1 VKTSNVFKILVCILL
16 GAFIVL
22 WGRYAMSIPDLMRQY
37 RAQSFHK
44 TEGQVLSTGIVSQR
58 TSKGE
63 VLYHPVFLYKY
74 EIGGVSYK
82 GQRYHYID
90 YSLDSNSA
98 NQIVTSHPTGSKVE
112 VYYNPANPADA
123 VLLPLVDVQ
132 DIAHLLLGMPFLYLA
147 SFFMFKFGRRI
158 NWTGKA
164 KLIAGGVEI
173 IAKGTTTHV
182 RLPNFQPSSLA
193 LSTICILSV
202 IASVVIAFTC
212 ASVPVPAGLLALFI
226 TIGTGAVVYFRHHQK
241 LASGIQDLVIDENA
255 RTLELPL
262 TFKRRQR
269 QPFPF
274 SEIKGVGLEQVAGT
288 SIVAPTLLLQNGSRE
303 RLTTYLDRDN
313 AQSFVIW
320 LWEKLG
326 KPTPDSG
333 IGKDSQTRTNR

>member
-1 VKTSNVFKILVCILL
+1 MKTSNAFKVLVCILA
-16 GAFIVL
+16 GTFIPIWSCYV
-22 WGRYAMSIPDLMRQY
+22 IPDLMRQY
-37 RAQSFHK
+37 RAQSFPK
-44 TEGQVLSTGIVSQR
+44 TEGQILSVRIVSKSGNR
-58 TSKGE
+58 GE
-63 VLYHPVFLYKY
+63 NLYYPTFLYKY
-74 EIGGVSYK
+74 EIDGVSYK
-82 GQRYHYID
+82 GRRYHYID
-90 YSLDSNSA
+90 YSLESNSA
-98 NQIVTSHPTGSKVE
+98 NQIITSHPTGSKVE

-158 NWTGKA
+158 NWKGNA

-226 TIGTGAVVYFRHHQK
+226 TIGSGAIVYFRHHQK

-288 SIVAPTLLLQNGSRE
+288 STVAPTLLLQNGSRE

-326 KPTPDSG
+326 KPVSDSDNG
-333 IGKDSQTRTNR
+333 GNLQTQASK